1 MHYETVAKILAD
13 ILNKI
18 KQKDKIM
25 GIKSTQTITRNVA
38 IARMSYIITLLEEG
52 LYDEA
57 EASELN
63 QMLEEV
69 MDTDLFRFSK
79 FENYKVVK
87 SLEDSE

>member
-1 MHYETVAKILAD
+1 
-13 ILNKI
+13 
-18 KQKDKIM
+18 M
-25 GIKSTQTITRNVA
+25 GIKSTQTISREVA
-38 IARMSYIITLLEEG
+38 IARMSYVITLLEEG

-79 FENYKVVK
+79 FENYRVVK
-87 SLEDSE
+87 SLEDLEQKCYK

>member
-1 MHYETVAKILAD
+1 
-13 ILNKI
+13 
-18 KQKDKIM
+18 M

>member
-1 MHYETVAKILAD
+1 
-13 ILNKI
+13 
-18 KQKDKIM
+18 M

-38 IARMSYIITLLEEG
+38 IARMSYVITLLEEG

-69 MDTDLFRFSK
+69 MDTDLFRFSE
-79 FENYKVVK
+79 FENYKVVR
-87 SLEDSE
+87 SLKDLE

>member
-1 MHYETVAKILAD
+1 
-13 ILNKI
+13 
-18 KQKDKIM
+18 M
-25 GIKSTQTITRNVA
+25 GIKSTQTISRADA
-38 IARMSYIITLLEEG
+38 IARMSYVITLLKEG

-69 MDTDLFRFSK
+69 MDTDLFRFSE

-87 SLEDSE
+87 SLEDLEE